1 MNPVRT
7 LHVDI
12 EGGFG
17 GSSRSL
23 FELIRRLDPARV
35 APLVAHRQDGPVVG
49 RYRSIGVPTA
59 HVPEIVSFVP
69 RRGKGARNFAATLPR
84 LRHLGRAAD
93 RLAQL
98 AKRHGAE
105 LIHLNYEGLFL
116 IGSRLARRTGLPVVV
131 HCRAHLP
138 DDAWGRWV
146 VRRLLEFSAH
156 LFFISPREEARVAS
170 LAGNRPVPGEVLWNI
185 APEPLSRVPFAD
197 PPEAVYLGSLDETK
211 GADRLIEIASALDRA
226 GAPPLVIAAYGEARA
241 RPCFAADLALRAAP
255 LAHRLAL
262 RGHTAEPETVLAGAL
277 ALVRPSR
284 EDDPWGR
291 DVIEAA
297 RAGVPVLATGTYQGV
312 VEDGVTGWL
321 FAPFDADAMARRL
334 AALSADPAS
343 WARVSA
349 AAAAKG
355 ARCFAGTSQVR
366 RATAVFERLARPGA
380 QAPAS
385 AASSPSR
392 AAV

>member
-12 EGGFG
+12 EGGYG

-23 FELIRRLDPARV
+23 FELIRRLDPARI

-49 RYRSIGVPTA
+49 RYRSIGVPA
-59 HVPEIVSFVP
+59 VHVPEIVSFVP
-69 RRGKGARNFAATLPR
+69 RRGKGARNFVATLPR

-93 RLAQL
+93 RLAAL
-98 AKRHGAE
+98 AERHGAE

-116 IGSRLARRTGLPVVV
+116 IGARLARRTGLPIVV

-138 DDAWGRWV
+138 DDAWGRWL
-146 VRRLLEFSAH
+146 VRRLLGFADH
-156 LFFISPREEARVAS
+156 LFFISPQEAARVAA
-170 LAGNRPVPGEVLWNI
+170 LAGGRTVPGEVLWNI
-185 APEPLSRVPFAD
+185 APEPLPRAPFAD

-211 GADRLIEIASALDRA
+211 GADRLVEIAAALDRT
-226 GAPPLVIAAYGEARA
+226 GAPPLLIAAYGEARA
-241 RPCFAADLALRAAP
+241 RPRFAAALVQRAAP
-255 LAHRLAL
+255 LTHRLAL
-262 RGHTAEPETVLAGAL
+262 RGHTAEPERVLAGAL

-349 AAAAKG
+349 AATAKG
-355 ARCFAGTSQVR
+355 ARRFAGAEQAA
-366 RATAVFERLARPGA
+366 RATDVFERLARNGA

-385 AASSPSR
+385 AASSSSR
-392 AAV
+392 VAL